1 MENLNKKELNV
12 ISGVLNSVNT
22 KASTYLPFTNGF
34 NVEEYILENLSY
46 AEIDNLHEKINK
58 LQGE

>member
-1 MENLNKKELNV
+1 MTILNKKELNV

-46 AEIDNLHEKINK
+46 AEIDNL
-58 LQGE
+58 